1 MTDPF
6 ATDLSTVSNAELG
19 GMILLTGI
27 LLRHE
32 QDDQLVKRLKEMRE
46 EAQKRPGIR
55 FVSSEEI
62 LAQL

>member
-1 MTDPF
+1 MSDPF
-6 ATDLSTVSNAELG
+6 ATDLSTVSNVELG

-32 QDDQLVKRLKEMRE
+32 QDDSLAQRLEEMRE
-46 EAQKRPGIR
+46 EARSRDGIR